1 MYRIRLA
8 TTLLSLILATA
19 LAACCCSSSPEKQAR
34 AAAEDFFRA
43 IQVRDFD
50 EAHGLL
56 NPHER
61 EFRSVDSFRDRVDEF
76 RPLSGHTWVALD
88 ATLCSEHSCTFEGM
102 FDPTGIRCE
111 IELTQEGGG
120 WVVEWIE
127 VDDER
132 VVPWI

>member
-1 MYRIRLA
+1 MRASR
-8 TTLLSLILATA
+8 SLYPLFALVTA
-19 LAACCCSSSPEKQAR
+19 LTACCCASTPEKQAR

-43 IQVRDFD
+43 IQVRDFGD
-50 EAHGLL
+50 AHDLL
-56 NPHER
+56 DPHER
-61 EFRSVDSFRDRVDEF
+61 EFRSVDAFRDRVDEF

-88 ATLCSEHSCTFEGM
+88 TTQCSEASCTFEGV

-111 IELTQEGGG
+111 IEMTPAGED

-127 VDDER
+127 VDGER